1 MASKYGNWDDLID
14 RRVDADAQVSG
25 MAHKVKWMSDE
36 GDMTDTNK
44 FQRPGESG
52 KKDND

>member
-1 MASKYGNWDDLID
+1 MD

-25 MAHKVKWMSDE
+25 MAHRVKWMSDE
-36 GDMTDTNK
+36 GPMNETNP

-52 KKDND
+52 KRENED